1 MKKHSTTS
9 ERKYDYIPL
18 TPKEDIENSDEYF
31 HALDWAL
38 DHGKIKNV
46 ALAGPYGSG
55 KSSIID
61 SFFSRRPD
69 RKCLRISMATF
80 IENAMN
86 DSELQSEDIAA
97 HTTSEAAKDNPA
109 TPKKQGNLVHI
120 PTKKIEEGILRQL
133 FYKVDHT
140 QIPQSRFRKLH
151 KLSFSTVYLWL
162 LTIMLLALAFSFI
175 FYKPKVICVAAKI
188 VSAGQFVGLNFLWT
202 AILTII
208 LLVITTMLL
217 ARVVHFICTHFRIKG
232 GAVSAKNTSAEI
244 TSSEND
250 SALDKHMDE
259 IIYFFEETKYRI
271 VVFED
276 LDRLNDA
283 TIFVRLREL
292 NTVLNNCDTLEHPI
306 IFVYAVRDD
315 IFKDADRT
323 KFFDFIIPVVPII
336 NSTNSGEELKKMLDK
351 LGNHNVS
358 ARFVEDVAPYISDMR
373 TLINIFNEFIVYKNM
388 IIQQQEMELSDEKM
402 LALIVFKNLYP
413 RIFSQIQMEEGIIK
427 QAFDSRAQFIAEKQ
441 NALDL
446 DIANFADKL
455 ECIKSDFLRTT
466 QELKAAM
473 LCALID
479 WNGIFYSAS
488 YLKDYSWIHAFYSS
502 DIMGET
508 FDLNRMITEDKWQ
521 VSYFPWGSQR
531 IGQKQIPDFSKTA
544 SEYKKRI
551 DSLAIAEENRIQEV
565 QQLIASKRQ
574 LSTELA
580 GKSLATLMSD
590 FGSTEV
596 LSSDVRENDLLVFLL
611 RNGYIDEQYASYI
624 NYFKGTSV
632 TIGDQNFV
640 LAIKNQKALPFEY
653 SLTKLEQLLQR
664 LQTHDFKHKAIYN
677 YSLLNY
683 LLSSDKYE
691 DKLEVFVEQ
700 LSDGTDDSWKFI
712 DGFFHQT
719 VHHTRFISLLA
730 PKWQRMWDTIY
741 SDVTQSYE
749 RQLFYFRLLVDDNNI
764 EAIVAMNE
772 NGNVST
778 FLTGN
783 PNILQQLEG
792 IEPRK
797 IIDLIRAVNVKF
809 TQLNTYHVADEV
821 LDFIFGGSYYVLNYH
836 MIQSI
841 VTYKAPQLTTNLAT
855 KNFTTIKLLDYKPLL
870 AYIHENLTD
879 YVQNI
884 VLADSNT
891 QEDVVS
897 ILRLLRHLITEISL
911 CDKVI
916 AHQQLV
922 FDHLSDCCN
931 DLLETNSDEVLAV
944 WNSILM
950 HNKLKVT
957 WQNAM
962 DYWNSFELTDELN
975 NWLANHCEQLCAME
989 CDCVTSDFINQLI
1002 QSDLDDDIYGKL
1014 LTILHVEP
1022 FEVKLADVSVEKV
1035 EILIAL
1041 HYFPL
1046 DALLFKELHLAHPE
1060 LCISYVFAN
1069 IDKYEIIVDELE
1081 LDETHIEQLII
1092 SNQASLKL
1100 KEGLLKKYG
1109 VQHMSHAIA
1118 YYLVR
1123 NSIAIDVSI
1132 FREAWALLDLQ
1143 ERFDLMMRYMS
1154 LLDADDF
1161 EVCFS
1166 ELGEVYAP
1174 LAERTRRHDVSIEF
1188 SDKHSMLADR
1198 LKEIDYITSQKIQ
1211 ELPNNNPLRHQPD
1224 KKEIVLRVKQV
1235 REG

>member
-38 DHGKIKNV
+38 EHGRIKNV

-61 SFFSRRPD
+61 SFFKRRPNL
-69 RKCLRISMATF
+69 KCLRIAMATF
-80 IENAMN
+80 IENAMK
-86 DSELQSEDIAA
+86 DSELQSEDTPAQTEPEIAQD
-97 HTTSEAAKDNPA
+97 SPA

-151 KLSFSTVYLWL
+151 KLSFSTIYRWL
-162 LTIMLLALAFSFI
+162 LTIMILALVFSFI
-175 FYKPKVICVAAKI
+175 FYKYKVICVAAKI

-202 AILTII
+202 AVIAII
-208 LLVITTMLL
+208 LLGIATMLL
-217 ARVVHFICTHFRIKG
+217 ARVVHFVCTRFRING
-232 GAVSAKNTSAEI
+232 GTVTAKNTSAEV
-244 TSSEND
+244 TSSAND

-271 VVFED
+271 VIFED

-336 NSTNSGEELKKMLDK
+336 NSTNSGEELQKMLDK
-351 LGNHNVS
+351 LGEHGVS
-358 ARFVEDVAPYISDMR
+358 VQFIEDVAPFISDMR
-373 TLINIFNEFIVYKNM
+373 TLINIFNEFIVYKNT

-413 RIFSQIQMEEGIIK
+413 RIFSQIQMEDGIIK
-427 QAFDSRAQFIAEKQ
+427 QAFEDRAQFIAKKQ

-446 DIANFADKL
+446 DIASFADKL
-455 ECIKSDFLRTT
+455 ACIKSDFLRTT
-466 QELKAAM
+466 RELKAAM
-473 LCALID
+473 LSALID
-479 WNGIFYSAS
+479 WTGIFYSAS
-488 YLKDYSWIHAFYSS
+488 YLKNYSWTTAFSAS
-502 DIMGET
+502 DIMRED

-521 VSYFPWGSQR
+521 ISYIPWGSYN
-531 IGQKQIPDFSKTA
+531 ISQKQIPNFSEIA
-544 SEYKKRI
+544 SGYQKRI
-551 DSLAIAEENRIQEV
+551 DSLAIAELNRIQEV
-565 QQLIASKRQ
+565 QQHIANQRQ

-596 LSSDVRENDLLVFLL
+596 LSSDVCENDLLVFLL
-611 RNGYIDEQYASYI
+611 RSGYIDEQYASYI

-632 TIGDQNFV
+632 TIGDQNFI
-640 LAIKNQKALPFEY
+640 LAIKNRKALPFEY

-664 LQTHDFKHKAIYN
+664 LHAHDFRQKAIYN

-683 LLSSDKYE
+683 LLSDNKHE
-691 DKLEVFVEQ
+691 DKLEVLIEQ
-700 LSDGTDDSWKFI
+700 LSDGTVESWKFI
-712 DGFFHQT
+712 DGTFRQT
-719 VHHTRFISLLA
+719 SHHTRLISLLA
-730 PKWQRMWDTIY
+730 PKWQGMWDTIY

-749 RQLFYFRLLVDDNNI
+749 RQLFYFRLLVEDNNI
-764 EAIVAMNE
+764 EAIVAMNDSS
-772 NGNVST
+772 NISA

-797 IIDLIRAVNVKF
+797 IIDLIQAVNVKF
-809 TQLNTYHVADEV
+809 TQLDTYHVSNEV
-821 LDFIFGGSYYVLNYH
+821 LDFIFDGSYYVLNDH
-836 MIQSI
+836 MIQCI
-841 VTYKAPQLTTNLAT
+841 VAYKAPHLTTKLAAQ
-855 KNFTTIKLLDYKPLL
+855 NYTTIELLDYKPLL
-870 AYIHENLTD
+870 VYVHENLAD

-884 VLADSNT
+884 VLADSNIH
-891 QEDVVS
+891 EDIVS
-897 ILRLLRHLITEISL
+897 IIRLLHYLITEISL

-916 AHQQLV
+916 AHQQSV

-931 DLLETNSDEVLAV
+931 DLLETNSDEVHAA

-950 HNKLKVT
+950 HNKLMVT

-962 DYWNSFELTDELN
+962 DYWNAFKLTDELSD
-975 NWLANHCEQLCAME
+975 WLTNHCEQLCALD

-1002 QSDLDDDIYGKL
+1002 QSDLDDVIYGKL
-1014 LTILHVEP
+1014 LTILRVKS
-1022 FEVKLADVSVEKV
+1022 FEVELAAISEKKV

-1041 HYFPL
+1041 HYFPF
-1046 DALLFKELHLAHPE
+1046 DASFFKELHLAHPE
-1060 LCISYVFAN
+1060 LCMAYVFAN
-1069 IDKYEIIVDELE
+1069 IDKQEIIVDELE
-1081 LDETHIEQLII
+1081 LDETHIERLII
-1092 SNQASLKL
+1092 SNQATLKL
-1100 KEGLLKKYG
+1100 KEALLKKYG
-1109 VQHMSHAIA
+1109 AQHMSHAIA
-1118 YYLVR
+1118 HYLVR
-1123 NSIAIDVSI
+1123 NSITIDVSI
-1132 FREAWALLDLQ
+1132 FQEAWALLDLQ
-1143 ERFDLMMRYMS
+1143 ERFDLMIRYMS

-1166 ELGEVYAP
+1166 ELGEIYAL

-1188 SDKHSMLADR
+1188 SDKHALLADR

-1211 ELPNNNPLRHQPD
+1211 DIPNNNPLRHQPD

-1235 REG
+1235 KAE